1 MDLPFLQE
9 LTALLQETEKLL
21 ALPELGAEALE
32 GYSCM
37 RQSAFARLEAA
48 GSLES
53 AQEGERAGIREL
65 IKAVLERDRLLM
77 HKLEEGLA
85 VCREGLS
92 AVPKARQAL
101 RGYLSPRPLQL
112 VRRQA

>member
-9 LTALLQETEKLL
+9 LTALLQETDKLL
-21 ALPELGAEALE
+21 ACRELDTAAME
-32 GYSCM
+32 GYSRM
-37 RQSAFARLEAA
+37 RRNAFGRLEAA

-53 AQEGERAGIREL
+53 ADQSERAGLREL
-65 IKAVLERDRLLM
+65 INAVLERDRLLM
-77 HKLEEGLA
+77 QKLEESLA

-101 RGYLSPRPLQL
+101 RGYLAPLPAQL
-112 VRRQA
+112 IRRHA